1 MKMEQKKQVQQS
13 LKKDLELL
21 AKRAL
26 TDAEAFESYFN
37 LSGFIKV
44 LNQMKKEA
52 VANGTV

>member
-1 MKMEQKKQVQQS
+1 MEMKQKKIVQQS

-21 AKRAL
+21 AKQPL
-26 TDAEAFESYFN
+26 TDAEAFEAYFN

>member
-1 MKMEQKKQVQQS
+1 MQMEQKKIVQQS

-21 AKRAL
+21 TKRAL
-26 TDAEAFESYFN
+26 TDAEAFEAYFN

-52 VANGTV
+52 VANGTI